1 MPCAARRRPRGRGD
15 YEIHGGRVLVDELRL
30 DGALVHLVAAGE
42 LGLEGLDLQVNP
54 RLGPDLAAGLG
65 RGLVGGL
72 VGTANELLALPLVAR
87 VHGGWSDYEVTIRPA
102 TPATLDSLYS
112 GLTGL
117 VTPLVSP
124 P

>member
-1 MPCAARRRPRGRGD
+1 MISFDELAGD

-65 RGLVGGL
+65 RGLVGPECFSNSCL
-72 VGTANELLALPLVAR
+72 
-87 VHGGWSDYEVTIRPA
+87 
-102 TPATLDSLYS
+102 
-112 GLTGL
+112 
-117 VTPLVSP
+117 
-124 P
+124 